1 MSTFPFSRTLTAG
14 RHFLSVTDL
23 NVLADTTDGT
33 VELVLPNIAT
43 LMEFVLKQ
51 GYSVG
56 AAGVF
61 SLNISDV
68 SGNAATNNIT
78 IVPADNNYLSDSA
91 VSVVISTNNGSAIF
105 KPTSST
111 LWFSSISSTSNVTPP
126 SSGVDCFVKTI
137 SGAFNTNDVQNT
149 FDECYMYLDNGTY
162 IFDVDYNFRT
172 TGTVGNSL
180 AEIRTNISSDD
191 VNVMPEDIIVA
202 SRTSEV
208 VGLQVGSLISAHLM
222 TGKIVLDAGAGN
234 SPVFKAAFADT
245 ADLDMQ
251 VLSITMR
258 AIKIG

>member
-1 MSTFPFSRTLTAG
+1 MSSFPFSRTFTAG

-23 NVLADTTDGT
+23 NVLADTTDGD
-33 VELVLPNIAT
+33 VELVLPNIVT
-43 LMEFVLKQ
+43 LMDFLLKQ
-51 GYSVG
+51 GYSSA
-56 AAGVF
+56 AAGLF
-61 SLNISDV
+61 PINIVDV

-78 IVPADNNYLSDSA
+78 IVPADNNFLSDSA
-91 VSVVISTNNGSAIF
+91 TSVVINTNKGSALF
-105 KPTSST
+105 KPMSNT
-111 LWFSSISSTSNVTPP
+111 LWYSSISLTSNVTPP

-137 SGAFNTNDVQNT
+137 AGAFNTNDVQNT

-180 AEIRTNISSDD
+180 ADIRTNVSSDD
-191 VNVMPEDIIVA
+191 VNVMPEDTIVTT
-202 SRTSEV
+202 RTSDV
-208 VGLQVGSLISAHLM
+208 VGLQVGSLISVHLM
-222 TGKIVLDAGAGN
+222 TGKIVLDAGVGN

-258 AIKIG
+258 AIKIA